1 MLVGACVTQAS
12 GQYGVVRIG
21 VAGSDEKEFR
31 RLVRWRGCYRTGRF
45 HFVEVLHGMVCDGR
59 GHGCCGAGGRD
70 GGHGIERWQGRSRAG
85 CLRDPVGC
93 EADARSALTISRG
106 EWSVRATAGPRVVPF
121 GSTSGGGNGSAG
133 EPIAFDQSE
142 LRGKH
147 LRRNGRAG
155 VGGAVDRLNRSRGES
170 AERCGV
176 RGVRRVRCVL
186 GESARLGL

>member
-1 MLVGACVTQAS
+1 MKQSPKKERDPSGKNQHEPGAKLDDGKVKA
-12 GQYGVVRIG
+12 GVLAKFG
-21 VAGSDEKEFR
+21 LA
-31 RLVRWRGCYRTGRF
+31 LM
-45 HFVEVLHGMVCDGR
+45 EVLHGMVCDGR